1 MEYAHTEEIMQVT
14 VFVEQLDE
22 QTYRAETAQPIALV
36 TEGRTRD
43 EAIER
48 LRALAKRRL
57 TMGEMVRL
65 DIPEIAVP
73 HSWVPFAGLWK
84 DHPDLDAVLDHI
96 AAERRRRDVAE
107 SEA

>member
-1 MEYAHTEEIMQVT
+1 MQVT

-22 QTYRAETAQPIALV
+22 QTYRAETAQPIVLV

-43 EAIER
+43 EAIEQ
-48 LRALAKRRL
+48 LRILAQRRL
-57 TMGEMVRL
+57 TTGEIVML
-65 DIPEIAVP
+65 DLPDVAVP
-73 HSWVPFAGLWK
+73 HPWVPFAGIWK

-96 AAERRRRDVAE
+96 AAERRKRDAAE